1 MHGLNYCKGCDPWRV
16 GVTQADSE
24 KMLAKLSDCLRA
36 FERAERRLSG
46 FLTEW
51 LRWSR
56 DPVNSAAFY
65 QLHRMGAVQLAPS
78 GVKEDPGNKSYLLAM
93 RLCFPKPTA
102 ESGIKDAEK
111 LGNVMESMYGYA
123 EMFGREDHFFFCML
137 TEVLRCIRELSPLL
151 PKTHVVQQSVFN
163 WEDFES
169 LVRAGAAA
177 WAAKPS
183 S

>member
-1 MHGLNYCKGCDPWRV
+1 
-16 GVTQADSE
+16 
-24 KMLAKLSDCLRA
+24 
-36 FERAERRLSG
+36 
-46 FLTEW
+46 
-51 LRWSR
+51 
-56 DPVNSAAFY
+56 
-65 QLHRMGAVQLAPS
+65 MGTVQLAPS

-137 TEVLRCIRELSPLL
+137 TEVLRCLRDLSPLL
-151 PKTHVVQQSVFN
+151 PSTHVVQQNVFN